1 MTFCL
6 NPDCQNPENPDDVNR
21 CRSCG
26 AKLLLLARYR
36 VLKPL
41 GNPGGSTFL
50 AVDERKRSKPKC
62 AVKQFFPAR
71 GESLSE
77 VFAQTAEHLAEL
89 GKHPQFPQL
98 LATCDRDGRYY
109 LISEFIEGPNLAQKL
124 MQEGSFTEAEIL
136 QLLDELLS
144 ALQLVH
150 EKQLVHG
157 DIKPENIIYSPANRY
172 VLVGL
177 GGANSIRT
185 TVYTAPEQAKGKSTF
200 TSDLY
205 GLGVTCI
212 YLLTQIHPLELL
224 DSNKDTWVWQDYARH
239 DISEGLREVL
249 DRMLHRF
256 SIRRF
261 QSAAEVIWALHPE
274 LKPAVPPPPSIP
286 IVPLEPQ
293 NWECVRI
300 LRGHEQT
307 VRCLA
312 LSPDETAIASGSH
325 DGSIKLWDFKTG
337 QLQHTIQAD
346 RFDVRV
352 LIFTPDGETL
362 LSGSNNKTVNLWNP
376 RTGEHQRT
384 LVTLRTSIYSMALS
398 PDGQIV
404 ATGES
409 DGSIRLWELQTGAL
423 LETFREADGKR
434 FWRTVDA
441 LAFSPDGQYLITS
454 SEVWDVTK
462 AKKLYSY
469 MPQAVWGHSVAVS
482 PDGETFAVT
491 GDMNKTGKL
500 IHLRSGEVIY
510 AFKGHLKALRAV
522 AFRPDGRVLAT
533 ASKDGRVKL
542 WNLQTGRLIQ
552 TLAGHSRVVFDLVF
566 SRDGQTLITCAED
579 KKVKVWQCA

>member
-6 NPDCQNPENPDDVNR
+6 NPDCQNPQNPDDVNR

-41 GNPGGSTFL
+41 GKPGGSTFL

-62 AVKQFFPAR
+62 VVKQFFPSQ
-71 GESLSE
+71 GESPSE
-77 VFAQTAEHLAEL
+77 VFAQTAKHLAEL
-89 GKHPQFPQL
+89 GKHNHFPQL
-98 LATCDRDGRYY
+98 LTTCERDGRYY

-124 MQEGSFTEAEIL
+124 FQEGSFTETEIL
-136 QLLDELLS
+136 QLLDEMLS
-144 ALQLVH
+144 ALQLLQ
-150 EKQLVHG
+150 EKQLIHG
-157 DIKPENIIYSPANRY
+157 DIKPENIIYTTDNRY
-172 VLVGL
+172 VLVGF
-177 GGANSIRT
+177 GGASNIRAT
-185 TVYTAPEQAKGKSTF
+185 AYTAPEQAKGKTNY

-205 GLGVTCI
+205 SLGVICMH
-212 YLLTQIHPLELL
+212 LLTQIHPLELL
-224 DSNKDTWVWQDYARH
+224 DSKKDTWVWQDYTRH
-239 DISEGLREVL
+239 DISEGLRQVIE
-249 DRMLHRF
+249 RMLHRF
-256 SIRRF
+256 SLRRF
-261 QSAAEVIWALHPE
+261 QSAAEVIWELHPE
-274 LKPAVPPPPSIP
+274 LKPTVSPPPSIP

-300 LRGHEQT
+300 LRGHEQI

-312 LSPDETAIASGSH
+312 LSPDETVIASGSQ
-325 DGSIKLWDFKTG
+325 DGKIKLWDFKTG
-337 QLQHTIQAD
+337 QLLHTLEAD
-346 RFDVRV
+346 QFDVRV
-352 LIFTPDGETL
+352 LIFTPDGQTL
-362 LSGSNNKTVNLWNP
+362 ISGSNNKTVKLWNP
-376 RTGEHQRT
+376 HTGELQRT

-398 PDGQIV
+398 PDGQII

-409 DGSIRLWELQTGAL
+409 DGSIRLWEFQTGAL
-423 LETFREADGKR
+423 LETLREAEGKR

-441 LAFSPDGQYLITS
+441 LEFSPDGQYLITS
-454 SEVWDVTK
+454 SEVWDVIK
-462 AKKLYSY
+462 GKKLYSY

-491 GDMNKTGKL
+491 GDTNRTGKL

-510 AFKGHLKALRAV
+510 TFKGHLKALRAV

-542 WNLQTGRLIQ
+542 WNLQNGRLIQ
-552 TLAGHSRVVFDLVF
+552 TIPGHSRVVFDMVF

-579 KKVKVWQCA
+579 KKVKIWQCS